1 MRTSNIISTR
11 NFANPSH
18 AIIEAGT
25 IMQEAT
31 PNVGNLSS
39 NWILLKWGLSLIR
52 QIYGLIHKLSR
63 LINLF
68 STTSCLS
75 SSCVYRFWYTYF
87 CFDPNYRKVVV
98 ASIQMLLAQP
108 ILDMAYFRHYYYY
121 GHLLSIIKIYNP
133 EEMLCSTS
141 ERDYK
146 QQHWIEM
153 LAFAQAEYHHAHI
166 RPSSPSTLILRLLLE

>member
-1 MRTSNIISTR
+1 
-11 NFANPSH
+11 
-18 AIIEAGT
+18 
-25 IMQEAT
+25 MQEAT

-75 SSCVYRFWYTYF
+75 LSCVYKIWYTYL
-87 CFDPNYRKVVV
+87 CFDPNYRTVVV
-98 ASIQMLLAQP
+98 AFIEMLLAQP

-133 EEMLCSTS
+133 EERLCVTS

-153 LAFAQAEYHHAHI
+153 LALPRQNTI
-166 RPSSPSTLILRLLLE
+166 MPISGLLHRVRWYYDFCLNIGCLAIEK